1 VRKAVCRLAG
11 FLALGFAASCAHD
24 RVLAA
29 GRNYRLRVVDG
40 DAQSAPA
47 GSLLERSLTVEVL
60 DAARRPVKAAVIV
73 FRVEEGAAT
82 GTTIGDS
89 IAVTDA
95 NGRAA
100 AQLRL
105 GSTSGA
111 VRVVAF
117 PQGALDRGVT
127 FRATATAGASISG
140 LLPLQVGPGDTLSIA
155 GTALG
160 GTTSM
165 VEIGSARVRPVSGSD
180 GLLRVVVP
188 DCLADGDQAVRVLSG
203 TAWTPPR
210 TVRYTARRRVLTLR
224 PYEAAVIS
232 ATALGSCVTLSA
244 EGGAEYVL
252 VPQMAVQGTSTASM
266 LARITAGSTSA
277 AALFAGQP
285 ARAAAHLSA
294 QAELDARLRDE
305 ERRLAPH
312 LHDTAEP
319 YLSPMLALT
328 VGSRRSFN
336 VISSLDGTEFAPA
349 VGQLRWVGDHL
360 GIFVDTVAAAAY
372 SDAELGQLGRL
383 FDRELYSTV
392 TGSFGPE
399 SDIDKNG
406 RVLVFLTPRVNSLVR
421 AEDCGQRGFVTG
433 FFYGRD
439 LLPSLPNSNAGEV
452 FYAMVPDSA
461 AAYSCAHSL
470 AETKRLVSATFIHEM
485 QHMISFFHHVVARGG
500 EAEETW
506 LNEGLSHIA
515 EEMASRLYEARFP
528 PPTGRSTAEQIFPDS
543 AQPFITP
550 QLLNSYVYLYTTPNH
565 SVTTFEGSGSL
576 EERGAAWLFLRW
588 LGDQKGET
596 IFRQLVQTSQR
607 GIANVEAR
615 AGEPFAS
622 LFGDFSIALWADS
635 LPGVPRASVAPR
647 HRFVSR
653 NLRQLMARQAIVAG
667 WTEPFPIKPVRVPVG
682 GYAEGSI
689 MPGTM
694 VFGSLGPF
702 SPAQPPL
709 LLGFARQD
717 GSAFGASDGAQMAIL
732 RVK

>member
-1 VRKAVCRLAG
+1 MAG
-11 FLALGFAASCAHD
+11 FLALGFVASCSHD

-29 GRNYRLRVVDG
+29 GRNYRVRVVDG

-47 GSLLERSLTVEVL
+47 GSLLERGLTVEVL
-60 DAARRPVKAAVIV
+60 DAANLPVKAAVIV
-73 FRVEEGAAT
+73 FRVEGRAADGA
-82 GTTIGDS
+82 TIVDS
-89 IAVTDA
+89 IAVTDVH
-95 NGRAA
+95 GRAA

-105 GSTSGA
+105 GATPGA

-127 FRATATAGASISG
+127 FTAAATVGASISG

-160 GTTSM
+160 GLTSA
-165 VEIGSARVRPVSGSD
+165 VEIGSTRVHPVSGSD

-188 DCLADGDQAVRVLSG
+188 DCLADGDLAVRVLSG
-203 TAWTPPR
+203 TAWTSPR
-210 TVRYTARRRVLTLR
+210 TVRYASRSRVLTLR
-224 PYEAAVIS
+224 PYEATVIS
-232 ATALGSCVTLSA
+232 AAALGTCVTLST
-244 EGGAEYVL
+244 EGGAEYML
-252 VPQMAVQGTSTASM
+252 IPQLAVQGTSTA
-266 LARITAGSTSA
+266 AIVVRITAGGA
-277 AALFAGQP
+277 ATASLFAGQP
-285 ARAAAHLSA
+285 ARATGLLSA

-312 LHDTAEP
+312 LQDIEQYSESMPA
-319 YLSPMLALT
+319 LA
-328 VGSRRSFN
+328 VGTRRTFN
-336 VISSLDGTEFAPA
+336 VIKTLDGTQFAPA
-349 VGQLRWVGDHL
+349 VGQLRWVGEHL
-360 GIFVDTVAAAAY
+360 GIYVDTVAAAAY
-372 SDAELGQLGRL
+372 SDVELGQLGRL
-383 FDRELYSTV
+383 FDRELYGTV
-392 TGSFGPE
+392 TETFGPE

-406 RVLVFLTPRVNSLVR
+406 RVLVFLTPRVNALVR
-421 AEDCGQRGFVTG
+421 TEDCGQRGFVTG
-433 FFYGRD
+433 FFFGRD

-470 AETKRLVSATFIHEM
+470 AEAKRLVSSTFIHEM

-500 EAEETW
+500 EAEERW

-515 EEMASRLYEARFP
+515 EEMASKLYEARFP
-528 PPTGRSTAEQIFPDS
+528 PPTGRSTPEQIFPDS

-550 QLLNSYVYLYTTPNH
+550 QLLNSYVYLFTTPNH
-565 SVTTFEGSGSL
+565 SVTTVEGSGSL

-588 LGDQKGET
+588 LGDQKGEA
-596 IFRQLVQTSQR
+596 IYRQLVQTSQR

-615 AGEPFAS
+615 AGEPFGS

-635 LPGVPRASVAPR
+635 LPGVPRASIAPR

-653 NLRQLMARQAIVAG
+653 NLRQLMARQALIAG
-667 WTEPFPIKPVRVPVG
+667 WLDPFPIKPVRVPVG

-702 SPAQPPL
+702 SPSQPPV
-709 LLGFARQD
+709 LLGYARQD
-717 GSAFGASDGAQMAIL
+717 GSAFGAGDGAQMAIL